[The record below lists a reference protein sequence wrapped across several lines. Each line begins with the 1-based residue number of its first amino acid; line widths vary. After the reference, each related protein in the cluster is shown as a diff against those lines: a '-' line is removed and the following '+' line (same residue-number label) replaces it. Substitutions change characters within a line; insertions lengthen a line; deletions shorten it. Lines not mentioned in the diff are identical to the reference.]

1 MIVCENYYFEA
12 VNQRVLGSSPRGGA
26 KSLTEMS
33 GFFVYISFLNHIF
46 WKYNAYIYFTPVS

>member
-1 MIVCENYYFEA
+1 MAVYENCTFEA

-33 GFFVYISFLNHIF
+33 GFFVY
-46 WKYNAYIYFTPVS
+46 TGTT